1 MNKEIAIHKL
11 ELLIEDLKKN
21 KEAEKQ
27 KGISYF
33 NTDLFAIRVITSITI
48 AETTTSKKLVSALA

>member
-11 ELLIEDLKKN
+11 ELLIEDLKTN

-33 NTDLFAIRVITSITI
+33 NTDLFAIRVIEILKTLKG
-48 AETTTSKKLVSALA
+48 ETNE